1 MYMGCFFLTFS
12 LSSHVHLPIDSLPWT
27 LSHDELKPLLTVS
40 RTFHNAALAAQHSH
54 FDYSTPQRSKT
65 SAFDRYCMH
74 TSCTL
79 HVRILLSVSCAIF
92 SRRSKDREPTPDA
105 PLLKMGSRKPRVSK
119 LSEEDTRR
127 VAAVLFRA
135 GDCKRRLAFR
145 PVWRACSLPTKC
157 EGSAVRVSNAH
168 A

>member
-1 MYMGCFFLTFS
+1 M
-12 LSSHVHLPIDSLPWT
+12 SSSPIDSLPLDT
-27 LSHDELKPLLTVS
+27 LVQVLCKLSHDELKPLLTVS

-65 SAFDRYCMH
+65 SAFD
-74 TSCTL
+74 
-79 HVRILLSVSCAIF
+79 
-92 SRRSKDREPTPDA
+92 RSKDREPTPDA

-145 PVWRACSLPTKC
+145 PAWRACSLPTKR